1 MTYYRQSTYK
11 KEALGKQA
19 IIESVIYSVVRKN
32 LLLTINMKPRFL
44 SRKQPPWV
52 NRDAKFVAK
61 TAATFGAAALN
72 YRYIFK
78 ISAFFSIYDHLLWL
92 TV

>member
-1 MTYYRQSTYK
+1 MTYCCQPTYK

-32 LLLTINMKPRFL
+32 VLLTINMKLHLL
-44 SRKQPPWV
+44 SRKQPRWV
-52 NRDAKFVAK
+52 NSHAKFVAK
-61 TAATFGAAALN
+61 TAAIFRATALN

-78 ISAFFSIYDHLLWL
+78 ISAFFSIFHHLLWL